1 MWLSEKNG
9 KEQPGPALWGTVSI
23 GGVETAVCAE
33 AEYRGVRAI
42 CPGGFVWIP
51 AQGRQVLALRDGAGQ
66 PVMLGVLCPPE
77 KDMLPGEVRLYTGG
91 ASITLK
97 NDGRILL
104 AGRVAVEGGLTV
116 NGTEIG

>member
-1 MWLSEKNG
+1 
-9 KEQPGPALWGTVSI
+9 
-23 GGVETAVCAE
+23 
-33 AEYRGVRAI
+33 
-42 CPGGFVWIP
+42 
-51 AQGRQVLALRDGAGQ
+51 
-66 PVMLGVLCPPE
+66 
-77 KDMLPGEVRLYTGG
+77 MLPGEVRLYTGG